1 MRSFDLSPLYSTTV
15 GFDRFNDLLDK
26 AFSQDVVPASYPPFN
41 IEKTSADSYRI
52 SIAAAGF
59 SPQELDIEVRQN
71 QLQVTASKQE
81 SAENGRYL
89 HRGIAQRAFK
99 KQFAL
104 ADHVKVAGATYK
116 DGLLNIDLKREI
128 PEALKPRKI
137 EIAAAAP
144 AKVGQSDGKAQI
156 AN

>member
-41 IEKTSADSYRI
+41 IEKTSDETYRI

-59 SPQELDIEVRQN
+59 STEDLSIEVREH
-71 QLQVTASKQE
+71 QLHVMASKQD

-89 HRGIAQRAFK
+89 HRGIAQRSFR
-99 KQFAL
+99 KQFEL
-104 ADHVKVAGATYK
+104 ADHVKVAGATYEN
-116 DGLLNIDLKREI
+116 GLLNIDLKREI
-128 PEALKPRKI
+128 PEALKPRTI
-137 EIAAAAP
+137 EIASAGPAQVGHSSGAAQLA
-144 AKVGQSDGKAQI
+144 S
-156 AN
+156 

>member
-41 IEKTSADSYRI
+41 IEKTSADAYRI

-59 SPQELDIEVRQN
+59 SAQELDIEVREN
-71 QLQVTASKQE
+71 QLHVTASKQE
-81 SAENGRYL
+81 STENGRFL
-89 HRGIAQRAFK
+89 HRGIAQRSFK

-104 ADHVKVAGATYK
+104 ADHVKVAGATYE

-137 EIAAAAP
+137 KIAAAAP
-144 AKVGQSDGKAQI
+144 AKVGQSGVGAQI
-156 AN
+156 AD